1 MSDKISKKLK
11 AIKMLM
17 SIMGIYTL
25 FILITIYT
33 SVMQIGYVNAA
44 KRGKAILLSDNDFLK
59 AGNYSVAKEKMS
71 IATTFIDY
79 LFFIFWIGFGVKFL
93 EQNIHFENEAFLNIA
108 IVMGF
113 LVIGSV
119 TSLPFGYYE
128 KFVLDEKFGFNKSS
142 KAQWVK
148 DTLISF
154 VMTLIFGSLVI
165 WGIYAIISNFTLW
178 WFWSF
183 AFIFSVV
190 ILINMLYPTFRAM
203 FFDKLTPLQN
213 EELDA
218 EIKEL
223 MEKTGF
229 VSSGIF
235 ISDASKRDAR
245 LNAYFGGFGKAKRVV
260 LFDTLLEKL
269 STRELLAVLGHELGH
284 FSHGD
289 IYKNIALVG
298 AMLFGMFGIF
308 GNLPSSLYM
317 ELGISQAPYSI
328 MILLLLFMP
337 VLGFV
342 MMPIMG
348 IVSRHNEYAADRVGS
363 ELGGVGGEIEL
374 ANALKKLVTENR
386 SFPLSHPL
394 YIFFHYT
401 HPPVLERLR
410 VLGVSLGDIDTNALG
425 SACQADI

>member
-1 MSDKISKKLK
+1 
-11 AIKMLM
+11 MLM
-17 SIMGIYTL
+17 SIVGIYTL

-33 SVMQIGYVNAA
+33 SVMQIGYVGQA
-44 KRGKAILLSDNDFLK
+44 KRGKAILLSDNDFIK
-59 AGNYSVAKEKMS
+59 AGNYTIAKEKMS

-79 LFFIFWIGFGVKFL
+79 LFFLFWISFGVKFL
-93 EQNIHFENEAFLNIA
+93 EQNIYFENEAFLNIA

-113 LVIGSV
+113 LLIGSI
-119 TSLPFGYYE
+119 TSIPFGYYE

-142 KAQWVK
+142 IAQWLK

-165 WGIYAIISNFTLW
+165 WGIYAIISNLSLW
-178 WFWSF
+178 WLWSF
-183 AFIFSVV
+183 AFIFGVV

-203 FFDKLTPLQN
+203 FFDKLTPLKN
-213 EELDA
+213 DELDA

-289 IYKNIALVG
+289 IYKNIGLVG
-298 AMLFGMFGIF
+298 AMLFGMFAIF

-317 ELGISQAPYSI
+317 ELGISESPYSI

-337 VLGFV
+337 VLGFL

-348 IVSRHNEYAADRVGS
+348 IVSRHNEYEADRVGS
-363 ELGGVGGEIEL
+363 ELGGAGGEIEL
-374 ANALKKLVTENR
+374 ANALKKLVSENK

-401 HPPVLERLR
+401 HPPVLERLK
-410 VLGVSLGDIDTNALG
+410 VLGVSLGDIDTSALG